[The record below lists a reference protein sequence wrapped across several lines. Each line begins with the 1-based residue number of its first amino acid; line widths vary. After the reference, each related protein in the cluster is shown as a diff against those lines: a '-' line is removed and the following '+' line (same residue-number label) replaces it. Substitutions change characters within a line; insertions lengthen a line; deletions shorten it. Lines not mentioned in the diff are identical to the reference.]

1 MTEMAEETCGKK
13 EPLWRGT
20 FIDRSFEGRAE
31 MFKGDL
37 EKDGLIG
44 SVESKPL
51 FLSMKHSVNS
61 ECLELNLS

>member
-1 MTEMAEETCGKK
+1 MGRRSPCG
-13 EPLWRGT
+13 EVLL
-20 FIDRSFEGRAE
+20 IERSFEGRAE